1 MPCGG
6 GGGGGDLGGEPVLF
20 HSFHAH
26 LLINKLEQLYNRLQ
40 VNVPFASLEINL
52 NDSRVSEGRL
62 AVEASSDK
70 FKEDLFAETS
80 AIQDALDHT
89 ISSHTV
95 VTVECKQKRVTN
107 VHVLCLFWYK

>member
-1 MPCGG
+1 M
-6 GGGGGDLGGEPVLF
+6 
-20 HSFHAH
+20 
-26 LLINKLEQLYNRLQ
+26 
-40 VNVPFASLEINL
+40 NVPFGSLEINL

-95 VTVECKQKRVTN
+95 VTVECK
-107 VHVLCLFWYK
+107 